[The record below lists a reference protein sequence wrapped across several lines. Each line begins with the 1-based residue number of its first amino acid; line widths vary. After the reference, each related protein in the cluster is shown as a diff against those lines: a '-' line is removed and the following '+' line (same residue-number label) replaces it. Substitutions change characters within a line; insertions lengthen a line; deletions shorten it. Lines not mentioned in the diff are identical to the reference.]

1 MGTNARIADRDR
13 DPRET
18 IITRNAQFLHGI
30 FFSGGFKKKKA
41 EIQIGRGNEKSG
53 NPLKRGDFTGLCK
66 ATLKY
71 DYC

>member
-1 MGTNARIADRDR
+1 MGTNARIADRDRDR

-30 FFSGGFKKKKA
+30 FFSGGFLKKKA

-53 NPLKRGDFTGLCK
+53 NPLKRRRFHRPEHGG
-66 ATLKY
+66 AV
-71 DYC
+71 